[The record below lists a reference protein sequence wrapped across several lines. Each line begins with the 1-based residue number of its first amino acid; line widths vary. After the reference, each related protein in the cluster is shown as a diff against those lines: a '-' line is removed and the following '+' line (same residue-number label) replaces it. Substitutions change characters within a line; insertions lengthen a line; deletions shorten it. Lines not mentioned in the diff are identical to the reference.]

1 MSEMKVSGVQWNAQ
15 SQQSQS
21 APASPQGTEEK
32 SALTTPKEVE
42 GQTIQEMLKEA
53 REKAQERRD
62 SLKLKVNPSQYG
74 DTAMTAYAR
83 LARARTAGQ
92 VNAAAGYAQRQIA
105 RLQAAE
111 RSDKENAPRIR
122 AAIRQL
128 QKVSGRAG
136 KKRRDLQ
143 KEDLI
148 RARAKKAQ
156 REEKRRKA
164 ADAKQELMRRKT
176 MRMIREGSY
185 LRETEIDNR
194 QQAHMAATRMEL
206 RQQMQA
212 ISDQYQPS
220 PQLAAQGYAAQTAG
234 ADLSAGAPAGGG
246 VDVQV

>member
-1 MSEMKVSGVQWNAQ
+1 MSEIKVSGVQWNTQ
-15 SQQSQS
+15 SRQDQS
-21 APASPQGTEEK
+21 APPAVQKEKTAS
-32 SALTTPKEVE
+32 LTTPKEAE
-42 GQTIQEMLKEA
+42 GQTIQEMLREA

-74 DTAMTAYAR
+74 DAAMTAYAR

-92 VNAAAGYAQRQIA
+92 VNSAAGYAQRQIA

-136 KKRRDLQ
+136 KKRRELQ

-164 ADAKQELMRRKT
+164 SAAKQELLRRQT

-194 QQAHMAATRMEL
+194 QQAQLAAVRMEL
-206 RQQMQA
+206 QQQMQA
-212 ISDQYQPS
+212 VCGQYQTS

-234 ADLSAGAPAGGG
+234 GEAVSGPPAGG
-246 VDVQV
+246 VDLQV

>member
-1 MSEMKVSGVQWNAQ
+1 MSDMKVSGVSWNAQ
-15 SQQSQS
+15 SQQGQNTP
-21 APASPQGTEEK
+21 PAAQETQEK
-32 SALTTPKEVE
+32 TASLTTPKEVE
-42 GQTIQEMLKEA
+42 GQTIQEMLREA

-74 DTAMTAYAR
+74 DAAMTAYAR

-105 RLQAAE
+105 RLQAAQ
-111 RSDKENAPRIR
+111 RSDSENAPQIR

-136 KKRRDLQ
+136 KKRRELQ
-143 KEDLI
+143 REDLI

-156 REEKRRKA
+156 REENRRKA
-164 ADAKQELMRRKT
+164 AAAKQELLRRKT
-176 MRMIREGSY
+176 MRMIREGGY

-194 QQAHMAATRMEL
+194 QQAQLAATRMEL
-206 RQQMQA
+206 QQQMQA

-220 PQLAAQGYAAQTAG
+220 PQLAAQGYAAQSVG
-234 ADLSAGAPAGGG
+234 GEVCPPSGGG
-246 VDVQV
+246 VDLQA